1 MANTMTVRGLL
12 AEISQL
18 SEAQLDSTIKLID
31 NNAYDEDDVDEG
43 SFEAY
48 EEAGAKPYDFK
59 LFELNDGEIG
69 LFFDGPGNSTPVGD
83 DEEEGEQTKIHG

>member
-1 MANTMTVRGLL
+1 MPRMTVRGLL

-18 SEAQLDSTIKLID
+18 SEAQLDSEIAIID
-31 NNAYDEDDVDEG
+31 NNSYDEDDVSEG

-59 LFELNDGEIG
+59 IFELNDGEIG
-69 LFFDGPGNSTPVGD
+69 LFIDGPGRSAVIAD
-83 DEEEGEQTKIHG
+83 DEEER